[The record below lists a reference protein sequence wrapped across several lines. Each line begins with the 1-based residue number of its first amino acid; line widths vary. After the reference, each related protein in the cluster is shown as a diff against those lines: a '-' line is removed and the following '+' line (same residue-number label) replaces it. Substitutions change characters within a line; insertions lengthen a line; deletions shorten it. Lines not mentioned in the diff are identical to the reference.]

1 MRLWITKNG
10 ELPVREQL
18 VRQVLLG
25 ILSEDLPAG
34 HKLPSVRALARR
46 HHVHANTV
54 SAAYHDL
61 LQQGWLELRRG
72 SGLYVRPRNTSPDLP
87 GLDRLLTALLQAA
100 RADGYAPEEVLE
112 RLEHLVRPRPYER
125 LVIAEQDP
133 GMRAILQTEIGEHLN
148 VPIEISAAPD
158 FSDLTKSA
166 RSLVVALPTRAA
178 QVRRGLPDGVLFIP
192 LRVRSVPASLEGQ
205 SRPGPEVVI
214 SIVSQSE
221 EIRHWARAVLIAVGV
236 DPDAICE
243 IDTSAPDW
251 KARISGKT
259 FVVTDV
265 VAARELPPGTHSKVF
280 RIIADSSMEELK
292 QLFCA

>member
-1 MRLWITKNG
+1 MRFWITKNS

-18 VRQVLLG
+18 FRQVLLG

-72 SGLYVRPRNTSPDLP
+72 SGLYVRSRSPDSA
-87 GLDRLLTALLQAA
+87 GLDRLLTDLLQTA
-100 RADGYAPEEVLE
+100 RADGYAPEQVLE

-125 LVIAEQDP
+125 IVIAEQDA
-133 GMRAILQTEIGEHLN
+133 GMREILRAELREHLH
-148 VPIEISAAPD
+148 VPMEDLANPD
-158 FSDLTKSA
+158 SRTI
-166 RSLVVALPTRAA
+166 VVALPTRAA
-178 QVRRGLPDGVLFIP
+178 KVRRNLPADVLFLP

-214 SIVSQSE
+214 SIVSRSE
-221 EIRHWARAVLIAVGV
+221 EIRHWARAVLIAVGI
-236 DPDAICE
+236 DPDAISE
-243 IDTSAPDW
+243 IDASTPDSDSDW
-251 KARISGKT
+251 KDRIAGRT
-259 FVVTDV
+259 FVVTDI
-265 VAARELPPGTHSKVF
+265 VAARELPAGAQHKVF
-280 RIIADSSMEELK
+280 RIVADSSIAELK
-292 QLFCA
+292 LLFGIKDPL